1 MTKSMN
7 PLEETTQPNMV
18 NVNHKSIA
26 NWCYQSVLHIF
37 RQNPNTSYTIKQICT
52 MSKVHKKAKT
62 SIKKCINKLCKEH
75 IIEKTKSNC
84 YRYITRTVYI
94 GKVDYVHPKYAYII
108 VPQQNRD
115 ILVTLKNLQSALHH
129 DLVKVE
135 ITKHSDKRPEGK
147 VIEIVQRN
155 PNPII
160 GKITKIYPHIE
171 ATVEQKNCT
180 YHVILEQ
187 DQALQLQC
195 CDKVS
200 IQLSGSDN
208 QKLRGKVIK
217 NFGQSGLHEVEMQ
230 SIIAEFGLPTTF
242 SDQALEEL
250 KGLPTDIPEAI
261 IHQRK
266 DFRDVLTCTI
276 DPDDAK
282 DFDDALSYQK
292 LDNGTHRVGIHI
304 ADVSYYIKS
313 NMVLDQEAYQ
323 RNTSVYLIDRC
334 IPMLPELVSN
344 HLCSLR
350 PNEDKLTFSAVF
362 ELDDHGKVHKRW
374 FGETIIHSNKRFTYQ
389 EAQMVLDNKT
399 GSLYHMLDPLN
410 RLAKAL
416 YNQRINRGS
425 IDLETQELSFKL
437 DEEGNVLDI
446 YPKTR
451 TDAHKLIEEFMLLA
465 NREVASYVAN
475 IQSSESKIKPAFIYR
490 IHNKPDKEKIAQL
503 INIVKQLGYP
513 VKSKSSFHKLI
524 EHLKEDIQ
532 GTIHESIIQTLI
544 VRSMAKAVYSTKCDP
559 HFALAFPHYCH
570 FTSPIRRYPDLIIH
584 RLLKAYLQG
593 HLRYNHTDYEKY
605 CQYAIERESIA
616 ASAERASV
624 KYKQIVFI
632 QEAAQ
637 ESWQG
642 IITSMSERCMYI
654 ELEDNACEGM
664 LKLSDM
670 PDDFYVWDKQKNN
683 LTGRHTK
690 VCYRIGDIITV
701 KIKGCHPDKR
711 QVDFLLA

>member
-1 MTKSMN
+1 MN
-7 PLEETTQPNMV
+7 PLLEETTQPNMV
-18 NVNHKSIA
+18 DVNHKSIA
-26 NWCYQSVLHIF
+26 EWCYQSILHAF
-37 RQNPNTSYTIKQICT
+37 RQNPNTSYTIKQICN
-52 MSKVHKKAKT
+52 MLKAHKEAKA
-62 SIKKCINKLCKEH
+62 SIKKFINKLCKEH
-75 IIEKTKSNC
+75 TIEKTRGNR
-84 YRYITRTVYI
+84 YRYITKAIYT

-115 ILVTLKNLQSALHH
+115 ILVTPKNLQSALHH

-135 ITKHSDKRPEGK
+135 IIKYSDKRPEGK
-147 VIEIVQRN
+147 VIEIIQRN
-155 PNPII
+155 PNPVI
-160 GKITKIYPHIE
+160 GKITKTHPHVE

-208 QKLRGKVIK
+208 QKLRGTVIK
-217 NFGQSGLHEVEMQ
+217 NLGQSGLHEVEMQ

-250 KGLPTDIPEAI
+250 KRLPTDIPEAV
-261 IHQRK
+261 IHQRR
-266 DFRDVLTCTI
+266 DFRDVPTCTI

-292 LDNGTHRVGIHI
+292 LDNGMHRVGIHI
-304 ADVSYYIKS
+304 ADVSHYIKV
-313 NMVLDQEAYQ
+313 NTALDQEAYQ

-344 HLCSLR
+344 YLCSLR

-374 FGETIIHSNKRFTYQ
+374 FGETIIHSDKRFTYQ

-399 GSLYHMLDPLN
+399 GPLHHMLDPLN

-416 YNQRINRGS
+416 YHQRVKGGS
-425 IDLETQELSFKL
+425 IDLETKELSFKL

-446 YPKTR
+446 YTKTR
-451 TDAHKLIEEFMLLA
+451 TEAHRLIEEFMLLA
-465 NREVASYVAN
+465 NKEVARYVAN
-475 IQSSESKIKPAFIYR
+475 IQPSKSKIRPAFIYR
-490 IHNKPDKEKIAQL
+490 VHNKPDKEKMAQL
-503 INIVKQLGYP
+503 IDIVQQLGYS
-513 VKSKSSFHKLI
+513 VKSKSSFHKFV
-524 EHLKEDIQ
+524 EHLKKDIQ
-532 GTIHESIIQTLI
+532 GTIHESIVQTLI

-570 FTSPIRRYPDLIIH
+570 FTSPIRRYPDLITH
-584 RLLKAYLQG
+584 RLLKSYLQG
-593 HLRYNHTDYEKY
+593 HLKYGHTDYEKD

-616 ASAERASV
+616 ISAERASV

-637 ESWQG
+637 ENWQG
-642 IITSMSERCMYI
+642 IITGMSDRCMYI
-654 ELEDNACEGM
+654 ELVDNACEGM

-670 PDDFYVWDKQKNN
+670 HDDFYIWDKQKNH
-683 LTGRHTK
+683 LTGRHSK
-690 VCYRIGDIITV
+690 VCYRIGDMITV
-701 KIKGCHPDKR
+701 KIKGCHSDKR